1 MDIAVTLAKNHE
13 QSLVI
18 DVPVTAISNATG
30 FDGYQVIVMPSEN
43 RTIEEEE
50 PTKFSSSGPGN
61 VEISVVNSYAKK
73 AAAMRQNRL
82 QLQCSRCD
90 YKCLTP
96 LLMSFH
102 CKSINCKTTYVEK
115 LILAKQYKLTIF
127 FLSFSEIR
135 RFQNSKTV
143 RIALPNS

>member
-43 RTIEEEE
+43 RPIEEE

-82 QLQCSRCD
+82 QLQCSHCD

-96 LLMSFH
+96 DIRLL
-102 CKSINCKTTYVEK
+102 KGDATGY
-115 LILAKQYKLTIF
+115 
-127 FLSFSEIR
+127 
-135 RFQNSKTV
+135 SKGGSWPITGAESCNDPYLNICCLFY
-143 RIALPNS
+143 R

>member
-1 MDIAVTLAKNHE
+1 M
-13 QSLVI
+13 VI

-127 FLSFSEIR
+127 FYLFQKSGDSKIPKLFGLLCQIHDQSSFRNAFSH
-135 RFQNSKTV
+135 
-143 RIALPNS
+143 AP